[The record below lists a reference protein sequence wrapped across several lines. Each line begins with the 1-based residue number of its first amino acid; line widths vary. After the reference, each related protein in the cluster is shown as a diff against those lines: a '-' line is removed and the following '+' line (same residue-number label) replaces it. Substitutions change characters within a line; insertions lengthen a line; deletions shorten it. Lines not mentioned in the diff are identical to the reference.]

1 MDVYTDPDRSVRLRN
16 GGIEML
22 KTRTWIIILAAVCVL
37 MIALSVLILTSR
49 TSGVT
54 AQVVL
59 DGEVIRE
66 IDLSR
71 IREPYSF
78 TVEDGSGGVNRIEVE
93 PGRIRV
99 SEANCPDK
107 ICVSQ
112 GWLSDQTVP
121 VVCLPHRLIIR
132 IKS

>member
-1 MDVYTDPDRSVRLRN
+1 
-16 GGIEML
+16 ML
-22 KTRTWIIILAAVCVL
+22 KTRTWIIILAAVAVL
-37 MIALSVLILTSR
+37 MTVLSVLILTSR
-49 TSGVT
+49 APGVT

-71 IREPYSF
+71 VREPYSF
-78 TVEDGSGGVNRIEVE
+78 TVEDGSGGTNLVEVE

-112 GWLSDQTVP
+112 GWLSDQNVP
-121 VVCLPHRLIIR
+121 IVCLPHRLIIR
-132 IKS
+132 IRS